1 VLFFRFHATREV
13 AMTHGSIAVATEL
26 CKGCELC
33 VAACPQECI
42 AVSTAFNARGYRF
55 AELRPPDTCTGCAAC
70 AVVCPDAAITVLRES
85 RKHRAA

>member
-1 VLFFRFHATREV
+1 MA
-13 AMTHGSIAVATEL
+13 HGSIAVATEL

-33 VAACPQECI
+33 ASACPQECI
-42 AVSTAFNARGYRF
+42 ALSTAFNARGYRF
-55 AELRPPDTCTGCAAC
+55 AELVPADACTGCAAC